1 MLHTLTERV
10 RADERELKRLME
22 VSLRLFG
29 LLVIALIVFVALYFF
44 VASLEAPL
52 DGTSLGF
59 TQAKLAASSVLPLPF
74 HWATLG

>member
-29 LLVIALIVFVALYFF
+29 LLVIALVVLVALYFF

-52 DGTSLGF
+52 G
-59 TQAKLAASSVLPLPF
+59 
-74 HWATLG
+74 